1 MLKSGT
7 YKWESDESGIFG
19 GYVRVR
25 MKETSASFIITL
37 VENACKFNAPQLDT
51 FFQKSPRVVI
61 RKDGSKHALNISG
74 DDWFCLY
81 PYRVGVPFA
90 FRYEGKE

>member
-1 MLKSGT
+1 MLKTGI
-7 YKWESDESGIFG
+7 YKWESDEPGIFG
-19 GYVRVR
+19 GFVKVK

-37 VENACKFNAPQLDT
+37 LENACRYNAPQLDEL
-51 FFQKSPRVVI
+51 FRESPRVVI
-61 RKDGSKHALNISG
+61 RKDGSKHALNIDG

-81 PYRVGVPFA
+81 PYRVGTPYA

>member
-7 YKWESDESGIFG
+7 YKWESDDGGIFG

-37 VENACKFNAPQLDT
+37 VENACKFNAPQLDA